1 MTGKAIVE
9 PLLCE
14 GTAGGNKAFLAV
26 LTLGLDVIEFGQ
38 FGEDQPLLLRLL
50 GQKYHGKTNQVR
62 PDFAMASKSSN
73 AATLRR
79 HFKSERATLGAI
91 VKQSCPISAS
101 DTIWSGERNDAT
113 RTEQGF
119 SHPLFICAIVAR

>member
-38 FGEDQPLLLRLL
+38 FGEDQPLLFRLL
-50 GQKYHGKTNQVR
+50 G
-62 PDFAMASKSSN
+62 
-73 AATLRR
+73 
-79 HFKSERATLGAI
+79 
-91 VKQSCPISAS
+91 
-101 DTIWSGERNDAT
+101 
-113 RTEQGF
+113 
-119 SHPLFICAIVAR
+119 